1 MRICKKEGDVRFMV
15 AVVTNS
21 ICDLSP
27 EMAEEY
33 GVLMIPDV
41 IIFSESEQFR
51 NNLEIDPPTL
61 FARLPKCEQLPTT
74 AHPNLQL
81 NMDTFRKAAE
91 YADEILCISPTSKMS
106 GAYATA
112 CSSRTLLMEQGFP
125 TPITVYDS
133 LQVSFGLGTLVREA
147 AKLARQ
153 NCSAAEIVA
162 QLDVIRPKVGV
173 YFAMQSLEYARRGGR
188 VGAIRVL
195 AADLL
200 KVKPILTFK
209 DGLVKD
215 IGVVRGYSNAVDH
228 VVELYRKRAA
238 FGGDVLLFHSDREEL
253 ARQIRQQLL
262 EMDPD
267 CRVRIGWVGAVIG
280 VYTGPGCVGLAFL
293 EKDT

>member
-1 MRICKKEGDVRFMV
+1 MV
-15 AVVTNS
+15 AIVTNS
-21 ICDLSP
+21 VCDLSP
-27 EMAEEY
+27 EMAAEY
-33 GVLMIPDV
+33 GVFMIPDV

-61 FARLPKCEQLPTT
+61 FARLPNCEQLPTT

-81 NMDTFRKAAE
+81 NMETFRRAAE
-91 YADEILCISPTSKMS
+91 QADEILCISPTSKMS
-106 GAYATA
+106 GAYNTA
-112 CSSRTLLMEQGFP
+112 CSSCKLLQEQGFT

-147 AKLARQ
+147 AKLAKQ
-153 NCSAAEIVA
+153 SLSAAEIVA
-162 QLDVIRPKVGV
+162 ELDRIRPRVGV

-200 KVKPILTFK
+200 RVKPILTFK

-215 IGVVRGYSNAVDH
+215 MGVVRGYDNAVSR
-228 VVELYRKRAA
+228 VVEQYRTRAA
-238 FGGDVLLFHSDREEL
+238 FGGDVLLFHSDREAL
-253 ARQIRQQLL
+253 AGQIRQQLL

-280 VYTGPGCVGLAFL
+280 VYTGPGCIGLAFL
-293 EKDT
+293 EKNS

>member
-1 MRICKKEGDVRFMV
+1 MV

-41 IIFSESEQFR
+41 IIFSEAEQFR

-61 FARLPKCEQLPTT
+61 FARLPKCQQLPTT

-91 YADEILCISPTSKMS
+91 SADEILCISPTSRMS
-106 GAYATA
+106 GAYGTA
-112 CSSRTLLMEQGFP
+112 CSSRTLLMEQGFA

-133 LQVSFGLGTLVREA
+133 LQISFGLGTLVIEA
-147 AKLARQ
+147 ANLARQ
-153 NCSAAEIVA
+153 NYSAAEIVA

-200 KVKPILTFK
+200 NVKPILTFK

-228 VVELYRKRAA
+228 VVELYRKKAF
-238 FGGDVLLFHSDREEL
+238 FGGDVLLFHSDREAL
-253 ARQIRQQLL
+253 AQQIRQQLL

-280 VYTGPGCVGLAFL
+280 VYTGPGCVGLAFM
-293 EKDT
+293 EKDTGCSRC

>member
-1 MRICKKEGDVRFMV
+1 MV

-33 GVLMIPDV
+33 GILMIPDV

-51 NNLEIDPPTL
+51 NNLDIDPPTL
-61 FARLPKCEQLPTT
+61 FARLPNCEQLPTT

-81 NMDTFRKAAE
+81 NMDAFRKAAE
-91 YADEILCISPTSKMS
+91 SADEILCISPTSKMS

-112 CSSRTLLMEQGFP
+112 CSSRALLMEQGFS

-147 AKLARQ
+147 AKLAKQ
-153 NCSAAEIVA
+153 NHSAAEIVA
-162 QLDVIRPKVGV
+162 RLDVLRPKVGV

-200 KVKPILTFK
+200 NVKPILTFK

-215 IGVVRGYSNAVDH
+215 IGVVRGYDNAVDH
-228 VVELYRKRAA
+228 VVELYRKRAF
-238 FGGDVLLFHSDREEL
+238 FGGDVLLFHSDREGL
-253 ARQIRQQLL
+253 ARQIRQRLL

-280 VYTGPGCVGLAFL
+280 VYTGPGCIGLAFL
-293 EKDT
+293 EKDAE